1 MTVVHCKWGMRV
13 GTALRS
19 GFGANVPQ
27 TDSDVD
33 EALTGGLLS
42 LDANVL
48 LNFYR
53 YSPKARQALV
63 EVLKA
68 AGDRAW
74 VSHQAARE
82 FWRNRCFAIDSMN
95 QATDEVGKAI
105 EKTRAA
111 AVSAIDAWAK
121 QTAVPE
127 DTKQLV
133 TAALEAGYGQ
143 ARNLIDTEV
152 QGAGTI
158 SYDGS
163 RDTVLDLLND
173 LLPAHVGPPL
183 TEDEHKSALAE
194 GERRVQAKIPPG
206 YKDAEKTPGDAADG
220 ASGDYL
226 VWIQSIA
233 EANRRDLPLVIVTG
247 DEKEDWWWKHRN
259 HFMGPRQE
267 LVHEFAADSERRLFM
282 LRPVQLIEHAAA
294 LQVAVSPE
302 AAADVARAST
312 TDNEGWTRSAIL
324 ELFKRLDAEGSPH
337 TEIIRMAAA
346 QGGTV
351 SRDQVYE
358 VAGSGEDRL
367 LRGFTRPTTRITRL
381 LEEEGRLMAG
391 AEVALTANYDGGAT
405 AVSFTIPPE
414 MAEILNPD
422 AEGRASV

>member
-1 MTVVHCKWGMRV
+1 MRV
-13 GTALRS
+13 GNALRS

-27 TDSDVD
+27 TDNDVD

-63 EVLKA
+63 QVLKA

-82 FWRNRCFAIDSMN
+82 FWRNRCVAIDSMN

-127 DTKQLV
+127 DTKQQV

-143 ARNLIDTEV
+143 ARDLIDTEV

-163 RDTVLDLLND
+163 RDTVLDLLSD

-183 TEDEHKSALAE
+183 TEDEHESAVAE
-194 GERRVQAKIPPG
+194 GERRAQAKIPPG
-206 YKDAEKTPGDAADG
+206 YKDAEKTSGDGPDG

-233 EANRRDLPLVIVTG
+233 EAKRRDLPLVIVTG

-259 HFMGPRQE
+259 QFMGPRQ
-267 LVHEFAADSERRLFM
+267 
-282 LRPVQLIEHAAA
+282 
-294 LQVAVSPE
+294 
-302 AAADVARAST
+302 
-312 TDNEGWTRSAIL
+312 TRS
-324 ELFKRLDAEGSPH
+324 DGCSWC
-337 TEIIRMAAA
+337 
-346 QGGTV
+346 
-351 SRDQVYE
+351 
-358 VAGSGEDRL
+358 
-367 LRGFTRPTTRITRL
+367 
-381 LEEEGRLMAG
+381 GRC
-391 AEVALTANYDGGAT
+391 
-405 AVSFTIPPE
+405 S
-414 MAEILNPD
+414 
-422 AEGRASV
+422 